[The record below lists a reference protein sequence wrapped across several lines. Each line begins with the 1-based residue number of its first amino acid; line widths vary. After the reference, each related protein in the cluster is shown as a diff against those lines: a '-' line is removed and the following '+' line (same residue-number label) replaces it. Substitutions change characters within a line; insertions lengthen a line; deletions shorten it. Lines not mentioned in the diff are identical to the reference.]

1 MALPKDNRTITM
13 VESVE
18 ISLEGLDDQLE
29 SADMAIVTAVR
40 MAARAID
47 RLIEKDPE
55 DGPVKALQY
64 HYMVTGG
71 LEKLGGSVK
80 ARKEL
85 GTTAKKPKSNL
96 AAVRGIR
103 DSAKNGTGRKTGSTG
118 STRGKPAARKT
129 A

>member
-1 MALPKDNRTITM
+1 MALPEENQGLTM
-13 VESVE
+13 AESVE
-18 ISLEGLDDQLE
+18 ISLEGLEDQLQA
-29 SADMAIVTAVR
+29 ADMAIVTAVR

-47 RLIEKDPE
+47 RLVEKDPE

-85 GTTAKKPKSNL
+85 GTTAKKPASNL

-103 DSAKNGTGRKTGSTG
+103 DTAKNSTTRKAGSP
-118 STRGKPAARKT
+118 RGKAPARKT